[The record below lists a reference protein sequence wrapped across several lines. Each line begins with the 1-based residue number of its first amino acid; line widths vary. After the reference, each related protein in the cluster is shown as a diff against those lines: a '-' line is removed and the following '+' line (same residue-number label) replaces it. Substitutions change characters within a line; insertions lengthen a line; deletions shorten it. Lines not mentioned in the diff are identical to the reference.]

1 MSLFRGKRPANM
13 NVDLNNAEDQE
24 LDALM
29 ATYDDKMVGESK
41 NFRSTTYNALM
52 DYTYKITDKR
62 ARKLDVD
69 IVLLFGAMAFAALD
83 MAMTYCIGLS
93 RRNIVA
99 GELLKRRLKATMSEW
114 D

>member
-13 NVDLNNAEDQE
+13 NIDLCNTEEHE
-24 LDALM
+24 LDSLM
-29 ATYDDKMVGESK
+29 TKYSEKMIGENKKFRSAAYDD
-41 NFRSTTYNALM
+41 LM
-52 DYTYKITDKR
+52 SYTYKVTDKR

-69 IVLLFGAMAFAALD
+69 IVLLFSAMAFAALD
-83 MAMTYCIGLS
+83 VAMTYCIGLS